1 MRGVFILFTGY
12 NESRFSNI
20 PVINSTMANQSSSS
34 KVPGWVWLFTGV
46 ILGAFIMFLMRL
58 SDLQPMPGV
67 RPSQTTKAA
76 PAEETKT
83 PAKYDFYKILRDT
96 EVPVTA
102 SRTPN
107 TTTQKKVEEN
117 VDYLLQVASFRSAT
131 EAEQVRAELTL
142 LNFNARIEQSP
153 AKEGQI
159 WHRVIVGPF
168 ANRSQLA
175 KARDTLLSNRYQAM
189 LLTRKRDG

>member
-1 MRGVFILFTGY
+1 
-12 NESRFSNI
+12 
-20 PVINSTMANQSSSS
+20 MAKQSSSS

-58 SDLQPMPGV
+58 SDLQPAPGV
-67 RPSQTTKAA
+67 RTSPTTKAV

-96 EVPVTA
+96 EVPVTT

-107 TTTQKKVEEN
+107 TTTAPKKVEEN
-117 VDYLLQVASFRSAT
+117 VDYLLQVASFRSAS

-153 AKEGQI
+153 AKEGQV

-175 KARDTLLSNRYQAM
+175 KARDTLFSNRYQAM
-189 LLTRKRDG
+189 LITRKRNG